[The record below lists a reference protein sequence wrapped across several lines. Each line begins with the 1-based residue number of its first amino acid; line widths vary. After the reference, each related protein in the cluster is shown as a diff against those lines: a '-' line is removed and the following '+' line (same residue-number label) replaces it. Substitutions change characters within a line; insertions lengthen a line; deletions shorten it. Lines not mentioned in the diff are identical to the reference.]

1 MKMVTDDTGNPVLD
15 ESGKPKMQGQF
26 ALLTDSTME
35 ISRSQ
40 SFLE

>member
-26 ALLTDSTME
+26 ALIDGFHDGNIPL
-35 ISRSQ
+35 RKV
-40 SFLE
+40 F